1 MTSSTGSG
9 SDLSK
14 RLDSLS
20 PEKRAIIERQLMA
33 RRVRKAADGSEGG
46 RLEVRGPDDPLLLSY
61 SQQQLWFL
69 DQWEPGSAVY
79 NASLVL
85 RFDGPLDEYALRDAI
100 QTIVDR
106 HESLRTVAVDVDGLP
121 TAELLEDPVFVF
133 HRIDL
138 TTSGAPAD
146 EEIVEAARS
155 VVRIP
160 FDLGADLLMRVG
172 LIQVAPD
179 AHVICMV
186 QHHMACDGLSRG
198 IIFDEMAALYAAYAA
213 GRPDPLPP
221 LPVQYGDFALWQ
233 YRHLQGDV
241 LRGEVEF
248 WREEVAGADF
258 VTELPTDHPRP
269 EVLTF
274 VGGRERFTIPAE
286 DAELLR
292 AVGRDERATSFMIV
306 HGLTGLLL
314 HGLTGQEDLLVGSPV
329 ANRRWPETEP
339 LIGFF
344 INTVLL
350 RLRMRG
356 DPTFRELV
364 RRSRET
370 AVRCYAHQDFPF
382 ERVVQAVRPRRL
394 SDRNPLFQ
402 VNLRMQGPA
411 PEAPDLPG
419 LVGSRVS
426 IGVESSRFDLALG
439 FVDTPGALDGYIE
452 YNSALFEESS
462 VQSWIAAF
470 LDAVGRA
477 AHHPDVHL
485 SELTRPLRGL
495 VAERPGDQ
503 S

>member
-1 MTSSTGSG
+1 VTVSSGSG

-14 RLDSLS
+14 RLDSLT

-33 RRVRKAADGSEGG
+33 RRAQKSAEGG
-46 RLEVRGPDDPLLLSY
+46 REGRLPVRGPDDPLLLSY

-69 DQWEPGSAVY
+69 DQWEPGSSVY

-85 RFDGPLDEYALRDAI
+85 RFDGHLDVDALRRAI

-106 HESLRTVAVDVDGLP
+106 HESLRTVAVDVEGLP
-121 TAELLEDPVFVF
+121 TAQLLEHPVFEF

-138 TTSGAPAD
+138 TASGLPSE

-172 LIQVAPD
+172 LIKVAPD
-179 AHVICMV
+179 AHVVCMV
-186 QHHMACDGLSRG
+186 QHHLACDGLSRG
-198 IIFDEMAALYAAYAA
+198 LIFDEMAALYTAYVQ
-213 GRPDPLPP
+213 GLPDPLPP
-221 LPVQYGDFALWQ
+221 LQVQYGDFALWQ
-233 YRHLQGDV
+233 YKHLQGDV

-248 WREEVAGADF
+248 WRNEVAGADF

-269 EVLTF
+269 DVLTF
-274 VGGRERFTIPAE
+274 VGGRERFTIPAS
-286 DAELLR
+286 DADRLR
-292 AVGRDERATSFMIV
+292 AVGREERATSFMVV
-306 HGLTGLLL
+306 HAMTGLLL
-314 HGLTGQEDLLVGSPV
+314 HGLTGQDDLLVGSPV

-382 ERVVQAVRPRRL
+382 ERVVQAVRPRRM

-411 PEAPDLPG
+411 PDAPDLPG
-419 LVGSRVS
+419 LTGSRVS

-439 FVDTPGALDGYIE
+439 FIDTPGALDGYVE
-452 YNSALFEESS
+452 FNSALFDALTVRRWLELFL
-462 VQSWIAAF
+462 AA
-470 LDAVGRA
+470 VSHA
-477 AHHPDVHL
+477 AGNPDEHL
-485 SELTRPLRGL
+485 SVLAAPLRE
-495 VAERPGDQ
+495 VATG
-503 S
+503 

>member
-1 MTSSTGSG
+1 MTETSGTG

-14 RLDSLS
+14 RLDGLS

-33 RRVRKAADGSEGG
+33 RRARKSQAGGQEG
-46 RLEVRGPDDPLLLSY
+46 RLPRRGPDDPLLLSY

-85 RFDGPLDEYALRDAI
+85 RFDGELDEDALRRAI

-106 HESLRTVAVDVDGLP
+106 HESLRTVAIDVEGLP
-121 TAELLEDPVFVF
+121 TAKVLEHPVFDF

-138 TTSGAPAD
+138 TTAGLPSD

-160 FDLGADLLMRVG
+160 FDLSADVLMRVG
-172 LIQVAPD
+172 LIKVAPD
-179 AHVICMV
+179 AHVVCLV

-198 IIFDEMAALYAAYAA
+198 IIFDEVAALYTAYVQ
-213 GRPDPLPP
+213 GKPDPLPP
-221 LPVQYGDFALWQ
+221 LPVQYADFALWQ
-233 YRHLQGDV
+233 FNHLQGEV

-248 WREEVAGADF
+248 WRDEVAGADF

-274 VGGRERFTIPAE
+274 VGGRERFSIPAP
-286 DAELLR
+286 DADRLR
-292 AVGRDERATSFMIV
+292 AVGREERATSFMVV
-306 HGLTGLLL
+306 HALTGLLL
-314 HGLTGQEDLLVGSPV
+314 HGLTGQDDILVGSPV

-350 RLRMRG
+350 RLRMRE

-411 PEAPDLPG
+411 PDAPDLPG

-439 FVDTPGALDGYIE
+439 FIDAPGALDAYVE
-452 YNSALFEESS
+452 FNSALFEAGT
-462 VQSWIAAF
+462 VRRWLDVF
-470 LDAVGRA
+470 LAVVARTA
-477 AHHPDVHL
+477 THPDEHL
-485 SELTRPLRGL
+485 SDLTAPLREL
-495 VAERPGDQ
+495 VAR
-503 S
+503 